1 MMKSKLQVQINLKH
15 VRGHQDRGVTT
26 ALTRQA
32 WMNIEMDELAK
43 QTIDPKAD

>member
-1 MMKSKLQVQINLKH
+1 MSTAIRM
-15 VRGHQDRGVTT
+15 GGVTM